1 MRFPLGEMTVG
12 DILDRGLKVLLARLP
27 AFYALY
33 LMMLGPVI
41 VLQMVMPYLMEG
53 LFADLNALGAPGGG
67 AKAFDPTNIILLV
80 VASLV
85 VMALT
90 AVLGTIGNAAVLHVV
105 MEEYQGNR
113 VGVGKAI
120 GYALSRFVP
129 LFAVS
134 LIFGLMYFVGIML
147 CCVPGFYVLAT
158 YLFVAQVVTLE
169 RRGVGESLSRSAEL
183 ADGYRWRVLGV
194 FLLVSIIGAVC
205 QGMVQQILGLILP
218 GQQVIPGP
226 NGKMQF
232 QINVLNMQIVTAAS
246 YLVGIVFNA
255 YQAVCVTLLYLD
267 LRIRKEGFDL
277 ELAALRGPEGEFDP
291 PRRRRRRDDDYDDEE
306 DDRRRDEDDYDD
318 RPRRRRRDNEYD
330 DLDDRDRR

>member
-33 LMMLGPVI
+33 LMMLGPII
-41 VLQMVMPYLMEG
+41 VLQMFMPYLMED
-53 LFADLNALGAPGGG
+53 LFRDLNAVGAG
-67 AKAFDPTNIILLV
+67 AKAFDPTNLLLLGG
-80 VASLV
+80 ASLV

-90 AVLGTIGNAAVLHVV
+90 AVLGTIGNAAVLHIV

-120 GYALSRFVP
+120 GYALGRFFP
-129 LFAVS
+129 LLGVS
-134 LIFGLMYFVGIML
+134 FVFGLMYFVGIML

-169 RRGVGESLSRSAEL
+169 RRGVGDSLSRSAEL

-194 FLLVSIIGAVC
+194 FLLVSIIGGVA
-205 QGMVQQILGLILP
+205 QGVVQQVVGIFLP

-232 QINVLNMQIVTAAS
+232 QINVVNMQIVTGIS

-277 ELAALRGPEGEFDP
+277 ELAALRGPDGEFDP
-291 PRRRRRRDDDYDDEE
+291 PRRRRRDDDDYDDEPDDE
-306 DDRRRDEDDYDD
+306 SDDRRRDDES
-318 RPRRRRRDNEYD
+318 
-330 DLDDRDRR
+330 DDRDRR